1 MFKYFDVRMEDSWFT
16 VAGVIVFILL
26 LLETTLRMRLEVNI
40 TIFNSIPEITISVYS
55 VSLSV
60 MTVGRFLAVL
70 MMVVCMFMTEAL
82 PSKPVGYR
90 KSG

>member
-1 MFKYFDVRMEDSWFT
+1 MEDSWFT

-55 VSLSV
+55 VSPSV

-70 MMVVCMFMTEAL
+70 MMVVCMFMTEVL